1 MAFISSIFACFSEEA
16 TSEGGRKNVEGGREN
31 VCNGDFCTLA
41 DAKSARSSGGRRKKE
56 RSSSKARLISFSRR
70 KSQSID
76 P

>member
-1 MAFISSIFACFSEEA
+1 MAFISSIFACFSEA
-16 TSEGGRKNVEGGREN
+16 ASEGGREN

-41 DAKSARSSGGRRKKE
+41 DAKSARSSGGPRKKE
-56 RSSSKARLISFSRR
+56 RSSSKAKLISFSRR